1 MAIKKVIELDVKSDT
16 KQADKSL
23 KDIKTGLAD
32 VKAQAEKTFSGD
44 SVKKLNKEMG
54 NTTKVAVDVRAKL
67 RDIQNK
73 MAEIGDVGSAEF
85 QALAREAGA
94 YKDQMNNAN
103 AAIKSMSADF
113 PKLQIGVQALGAM
126 GAAAGAATAGMA
138 LFGTENEEAAKAIQK
153 MMAITTLMSSVTQFS
168 NMLSDESALGLKFR
182 TVLTNL
188 KTKSDKKST
197 AALLSH
203 AIGQK
208 AVNVAQKAFG
218 ISTGVASKG
227 LKIFRGALIGTGIGA
242 IVVGIGFLIANFDKV
257 SAAVK
262 NAVQYFRDMG
272 PVMKAVLYPITAL
285 IAAFDL
291 ITGALQYMGIIDSEV
306 TKKAKK
312 NAAERIVNS
321 EKEGEATGKRYD
333 YEIAKANAA
342 GENTLKL
349 EQQKRHAFRLTTT
362 EQIKAIRKLA
372 KLNGKYTD
380 EQKEQIKEL
389 KEAIITSTQETN
401 LAVIK
406 NNKESN
412 DKNLANHKQ
421 HLANKKAA
429 EDIHQAVLRE
439 LKAHEISLIED
450 DFERERATILNNF
463 AIKKEDLLANFKGT
477 AADKA
482 ALKLAYDEQEQIAL
496 DVLHAKRLADAKVKE
511 EEMSLA
517 TKPLGE
523 ASDGVKLAET
533 SEFDKEEERN
543 QTLFNIKQK
552 WDIANNEMRDI
563 SASKEAERVASGLEN
578 SMQALTAVDDLS
590 NMLTDLAVQKA
601 GDNEEA
607 AEAAR
612 KKGFERSKKI
622 QIGMAI
628 IQGIQGTMA
637 AFTAGSSMGPAG
649 VVMGPLMGA
658 LAAVGAIANIAKI
671 KNTKYSGGGGGS
683 PDVPRTAT
691 IPTGDV
697 GGPNFN
703 IVGNSSENQLAT
715 SLGGQSEPVIKTYVV
730 SEDVTTAQSLDRNRI
745 DTATL

>member
-32 VKAQAEKTFSGD
+32 VKQQAEKTFSGD

-242 IVVGIGFLIANFDKV
+242 IVVGIGFLIANFDTV
-257 SAAVK
+257 SKAVK
-262 NAVQYFRDMG
+262 NAVAKFRDMG
-272 PVMKAVLYPITAL
+272 TGMKILLYPITAL
-285 IAAFDL
+285 IAAYDML
-291 ITGALQYMGIIDSEV
+291 TGALQYFGLIDSEE
-306 TKKAKK
+306 TKKAKA
-312 NAAERIVNS
+312 NAAERIVSS

-342 GENTLKL
+342 GKNTLKL
-349 EQQKRHAFRLTTT
+349 EQQKRHAFRKSTK
-362 EQIKAIRKLA
+362 EQIADIELLA
-372 KLNGKYTD
+372 KLNGKATD
-380 EQKEQIKEL
+380 EQLEKIKALED
-389 KEAIITSTQETN
+389 AIIKSTQETN

-412 DKNLANHKQ
+412 DKNLSNHKQ
-421 HLANKKAA
+421 HLADKKAA

-439 LKAHEISLIED
+439 LEAHRISLIED
-450 DFERERATILNNF
+450 DFERERETILNNF
-463 AIKKEDLLANFKGT
+463 AIKREDLLANFKGT
-477 AADKA
+477 EEDKA
-482 ALKLAYDEQEQIAL
+482 ALRSAYNTQEQIAL
-496 DVLHAKRLADAKVKE
+496 NESHAKELEAAKIRAQELSDAKGVKE
-511 EEMSLA
+511 FGDLEDPNAGAVIKEF
-517 TKPLGE
+517 E
-523 ASDGVKLAET
+523 AEDFKGKRLLE
-533 SEFDKEEERN
+533 
-543 QTLFNIKQK
+543 IKKK
-552 WDIANNEMRDI
+552 WNDANEEMRDI
-563 SASKEAERVASGLEN
+563 SQSKEFERTAAGLEN
-578 SMQALTAVDDLS
+578 ASSALNSVNDLS

-601 GDNEEA
+601 GDNEAA

-622 QIGMAI
+622 QIAMAV
-628 IQGIQGTMA
+628 IQGVQGVMA
-637 AFTAGSSMGPAG
+637 AFTAGSAMGPAG

-658 LAAVGAIANIAKI
+658 LAAVTAGVNIAKI
-671 KNTKYSGGGGGS
+671 KATKYGGGGSVPSGGGGSGGRAPS
-683 PDVPRTAT
+683 PPS
-691 IPTGDV
+691 
-697 GGPNFN
+697 FN
-703 IVGNSSENQLAT
+703 IVGNSSDNQLAT
-715 SLGGQSEPVIKTYVV
+715 SLGGQEDPVIKTYVV
-730 SEDVTTAQSLDRNRI
+730 SEDVTTAQSLDRNRVN
-745 DTATL
+745 TATL